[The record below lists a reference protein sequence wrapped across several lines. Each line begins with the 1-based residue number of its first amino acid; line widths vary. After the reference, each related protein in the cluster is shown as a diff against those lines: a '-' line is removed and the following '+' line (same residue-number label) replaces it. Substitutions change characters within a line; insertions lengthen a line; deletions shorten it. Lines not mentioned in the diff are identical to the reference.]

1 MRLWSFAL
9 LVALVSAP
17 ALADEQPKPVGPA
30 EAAKKV
36 DSEVVLQMEVKSSA
50 LSKGVCFLNS
60 EKDYKDAGNFTLFID
75 KAALAK
81 FKDAKIDDPAAHYK
95 GKTVVVKGK
104 VVLYR
109 DKPEIKVSGADDI
122 KVFEKSRSRN

>member
-1 MRLWSFAL
+1 MRLWSFVL

-17 ALADEQPKPVGPA
+17 ALADEQPKPISPA

-36 DSEVVLQMEVKSSA
+36 DSEVVLRMEVKSSA

-60 EKDYKDAGNFTLFID
+60 EKNYKDDGNFTLFID

-95 GKTVVVKGK
+95 GKTVQVKGK

-109 DKPEIKVSGADDI
+109 ERPEIKVGGPDDI
-122 KVFEKSRSRN
+122 RVIEKSRSRE